1 MVEGKPISDSRKGCP
16 YKVYVN
22 KFMQNSGAEIICSYT
37 IVLICNIATAVI
49 VGIYACK
56 SQFNIPDS
64 TAENK
69 KQQPLRF

>member
-37 IVLICNIATAVI
+37 IVLICNIATAVYCR
-49 VGIYACK
+49 IYACK

-69 KQQPLRF
+69 EQQPLRF